1 MIVVLGVIGI
11 GIGVGTL
18 VGLGPA
24 SILAGLT
31 ALVLALASFGGSLRA
46 DLIMLARFTP
56 LMIIATVV
64 PRLLAPTYPWVAIGL
79 VVVLVFVAGLLP
91 SRGPRYKSFG
101 MGLGLGTVLAY
112 GMVLNGDA
120 RPGQVVLAAFTAVA
134 IVVVIRVAAGAR
146 DPAGPVRKQAA
157 AVLTDVEPQGG
168 AAYVTWLRDRPVRW
182 VGDVITAGLAYRS
195 ARSSAWS
202 GLPGHEPLTD
212 DEQAALD
219 ERGEAV
225 AAMVSERV
233 LSPESRASGEAA
245 EWPDGSAS
253 WTALRRAAS
262 AALERDESRV
272 VLSSR
277 ARSTFERAAV
287 AAPLS
292 WRSETLRHAIRSS
305 LGMAGV
311 LVLAHLTMDLG
322 DPLLPTL
329 LSTAFSVLQI
339 SWTESLVKA
348 RQRILGVLAGAAV
361 TLLAVELL
369 PSNVLLPVAVVAL
382 LVAFWFLT
390 SNPVV
395 ANACFV
401 LMSVGLNAGSRGL
414 DPERTLVEYT
424 LLVLAAVA
432 IAVFFA
438 FAVVPAIRPTSLR
451 ERSEAAL
458 AAHAA
463 LLDALSSASDESARV
478 GAIRILRDAD
488 RTAADL
494 RAALRAGDEAD
505 GRGRAA
511 ADALADALQS
521 LGALAVLTAARSQ
534 PVASD
539 ELVRGAIV
547 LRSRSVGHRDRAATA
562 DESSGHDHG
571 ARGGV
576 AWIAPLA
583 ELAVTRFD
591 EAMTR

>member
-146 DPAGPVRKQAA
+146 DPAGPCASRRQPSSPMSSRRGVRPTSRGCATVRCDGSA
-157 AVLTDVEPQGG
+157 TSSPPGSHTDCAP
-168 AAYVTWLRDRPVRW
+168 
-182 VGDVITAGLAYRS
+182 
-195 ARSSAWS
+195 SAWS